1 MQALSSS
8 KISFAGTAVQAR
20 RTQAKRSR
28 TGLMCHASTDQPSSR
43 RQLLGL
49 GALLAAAAAVPSVA
63 VPSARADLTADLLEK
78 SKTNKALHDKQRLAT
93 SGEHVQVL
101 ATTSIKRL
109 TGCLPGCANF
119 HNSRTVAD
127 NTCAFPYNLFGCGNK
142 QVAGNV
148 KYIQDDFALEYRTG
162 SYGLATE
169 VYINMM
175 ESVTLGWKA
184 LHMLAC

>member
-93 SGEHVQVL
+93 SG
-101 ATTSIKRL
+101 
-109 TGCLPGCANF
+109 ANF

-148 KYIQDDFALEYRTG
+148 KYIQDDFALE
-162 SYGLATE
+162 
-169 VYINMM
+169 
-175 ESVTLGWKA
+175 
-184 LHMLAC
+184 